1 MEPLRWQVFD
11 CLLIE
16 KVDSSQM
23 RMPRYQGMRGN
34 EMGLYFQ

>member
-1 MEPLRWQVFD
+1 MEPPQWRVFD
-11 CLLIE
+11 CLLNE

-34 EMGLYFQ
+34 EMGFY